1 MKAPPILDLFPKVS
15 DWLKFTGKGEVLVLT
30 GRVELGQGNLTGLGQ
45 ITAEELDFPL
55 DKVVVTETKTD
66 ESPNEGFTSG
76 SLSISQG
83 GMALR
88 LAASAARNLLLK
100 EAAKIMQCP
109 RAQVT
114 IKDAR
119 IFNSHTGK
127 SAEISSVISYVDWS
141 SPILRYAK
149 PKSPQDRKVAGNSS
163 PRLDLPG
170 RIGTSSFVH
179 DMQMD
184 GMMYGRILHPP
195 CYGAKLRS
203 LDIEALSK
211 RKGVKEVVRD
221 GDVVGVISASFHY
234 LDLALTWAAREAV
247 WDVPEF
253 KEDRNPL
260 TFIRNSKESITEVF
274 ERGAVHNTAGTK
286 VTHEISKPFLCH
298 GSIGPSAAVALF
310 QNQLLRVWS
319 HAQGPYPLR
328 DAIAQVLDLPN
339 ERVIVQHKPGAGC
352 YGHNGA
358 DDAAMD
364 ASLLAKCF
372 EGTPIKVVWSRA
384 DEFKNSP
391 LGPAMVTQLSAT
403 LSDDGSILGLD
414 VLVNSASHG
423 NRPGR
428 NGSPN
433 LRTAAFLKKA
443 FLPSRSNDI
452 PLESGG
458 GADRNAVP
466 LYDISNLRV
475 RKRIIHDLP
484 YRTSSMRSLG
494 AFGNVYAIETLMDV
508 LAARAG
514 QNPFEYRLQH
524 LSDERARAVLEHTK
538 QLSETSGF
546 FSETPNSS
554 WGLGF
559 AKYKNI
565 AAYCAVI
572 VKIDFSEEMKISEI
586 ISVLDAGEV
595 INPDAVI
602 NQTEGGIIQAMSW
615 GTLEAVKFEG
625 CQVAVDSWLDY
636 PIAKFSGVPRI
647 SVKLIPRPE
656 LPPMGCA
663 EAAQGP
669 TVAAIGNAIFRSI
682 GTHVKDLPL
691 TRDAIFSAALN
702 S

>member
-1 MKAPPILDLFPKVS
+1 MKAPVVLESFPKVC
-15 DWLKFTGKGEVLVLT
+15 DWLKFTRTGEVLVLT

-55 DKVVVTETKTD
+55 DKIVVREAKTG

-88 LAASAARNLLLK
+88 LAASAARHLLI
-100 EAAKIMQCP
+100 EGAAKLLQCP
-109 RAQVT
+109 QDQINVEN
-114 IKDAR
+114 AR
-119 IFNSHTGK
+119 IFNFHTGQN
-127 SAEISSVISYVDWS
+127 AEITSLISTVDWAS
-141 SPILRYAK
+141 CILNYAK
-149 PKSPQDRKVAGNSS
+149 PKSPKDRSITGSS
-163 PRLDLPG
+163 TPRIDLPS
-170 RIGTSSFVH
+170 RIGTSPFIH
-179 DMQMD
+179 DMQLD

-195 CYGAKLRS
+195 CYGSTLKS
-203 LDIEALSK
+203 LDLEALRK
-211 RKGVKEVVRD
+211 RKGVKDIVRH
-221 GDVVGVISASFHY
+221 GDLVGVISDSFYH

-253 KEDRNPL
+253 KEDRDPIA
-260 TFIRNSKESITEVF
+260 FIRNSKEPITDVF
-274 ERGAVHNTAGTK
+274 ERGVIHDTVGTR
-286 VTHEISKPFLCH
+286 VTHETSKPFLCH
-298 GSIGPSAAVALF
+298 GSIGPSAAVALY
-310 QNQLLRVWS
+310 QDQTLTVWS

-328 DAIAQVLDLPN
+328 DAIAQVLGLPN
-339 ERVIVQHKPGAGC
+339 ERVVVQHGPGAGC

-364 ASLLAKCF
+364 AGLLANSFK
-372 EGTPIKVVWSRA
+372 GTPIKVVWNRS

-391 LGPAMVTQLSAT
+391 LGPAMVTQLSANVN
-403 LSDDGSILGLD
+403 DDGSILGLD
-414 VLVNSASHG
+414 VLVSSGSHG

-433 LRTAAFLKKA
+433 LRAAAFLQTP
-443 FLPSRSNDI
+443 FPPSRSNDI

-458 GADRNAVP
+458 GADRNAIP

-494 AFGNVYAIETLMDV
+494 AFGNVYAIETLMDM
-508 LAARAG
+508 LASRAG
-514 QNPFEYRLQH
+514 QDPFEYRLQH
-524 LSDERARAVLEHTK
+524 LSDDRAKAVLEDAK
-538 QLSETSGF
+538 ALSESSGF
-546 FSETPNSS
+546 FSDKLNSS
-554 WGLGF
+554 WGVGF
-559 AKYKNI
+559 ARYKNA
-565 AAYCAVI
+565 AAYCAVV
-572 VKIDFSEEMKISEI
+572 VKIDFTEEIKISEV
-586 ISVLDAGEV
+586 ISVLDVGEI

-625 CQVAVDSWLDY
+625 RQIAVDSWLDY
-636 PIAKFSGVPRI
+636 PIAKFSDIPKI

-682 GTHVKDLPL
+682 GAHVKDLPL
-691 TRDAIFSAALN
+691 TRDAIFNAAIT

>member
-1 MKAPPILDLFPKVS
+1 MKAPPILESFPKVC
-15 DWLKFTGKGEVLVLT
+15 DWLTFTNTGEVLVLT
-30 GRVELGQGNLTGLGQ
+30 GRVELGQGNLTGLVQ

-55 DKVVVTETKTD
+55 DRVVVKEARTD

-88 LAASAARNLLLK
+88 LAASAARNLLL
-100 EAAKIMQCP
+100 EAAAKTLQCP
-109 RAQVT
+109 QDQIT

-119 IFNSHTGK
+119 IFNFHTGEF
-127 SAEISSVISYVDWS
+127 AEIHSVIPIVDWKS
-141 SPILRYAK
+141 SILNYAK
-149 PKSPQDRKVAGNSS
+149 PKSSKDRSVAGNSL
-163 PRLDLPG
+163 PRIDLPS

-179 DMQMD
+179 DMQID
-184 GMMYGRILHPP
+184 GIMYGRILHPP
-195 CYGAKLRS
+195 CYGSKLIS
-203 LDIEALSK
+203 LDIEGLRK
-211 RKGVKEVVRD
+211 RKGVKDVMRD
-221 GDVVGVISASFHY
+221 GDIVGVISASFHH

-247 WDVPEF
+247 WETPEF
-253 KEDRNPL
+253 KEDRNL
-260 TFIRNSKESITEVF
+260 TTFIKNSEEPITEVF
-274 ERGAVHNTAGTK
+274 ERGAFDNTIGTR
-286 VTHEISKPFLCH
+286 VTHEIYKPFLCH
-298 GSIGPSAAVALF
+298 GSIGPSAAVALY
-310 QNQLLRVWS
+310 QNEVLKVWS
-319 HAQGPYPLR
+319 HAQGPFPLR
-328 DAIAQVLDLPN
+328 DAIAQVLGLHN
-339 ERVIVQHKPGAGC
+339 HNVIVQHKPGAGC

-364 ASLLAKCF
+364 ASLLANYF
-372 EGTPIKVVWSRA
+372 RGVPIKVVWSRA

-391 LGPAMVTQLSAT
+391 MGPAMVTQLSAT

-433 LRTAAFLKKA
+433 LRTAAFLQKP

-452 PLESGG
+452 PLENGG

-466 LYDISNLRV
+466 LYDIKNLRV
-475 RKRIIHDLP
+475 RKRIIHKMP

-494 AFGNVYAIETLMDV
+494 AFGNVYAIETLMDA
-508 LAARAG
+508 LASSAD
-514 QNPFEYRLQH
+514 QDPFTYRLRH
-524 LSDERARAVLEHTK
+524 LSDERARAVLE
-538 QLSETSGF
+538 QARELAESSGF
-546 FSETPNSS
+546 FHETPHTS

-572 VKIDFSEEMKISEI
+572 VKIDFAEEMKILEV
-586 ISVLDAGEV
+586 ISTLDAGEV

-615 GTLEAVKFEG
+615 GTLEAVKFDG

-636 PIAKFSGVPRI
+636 PIAKFSEIPKI
-647 SVKLIPRPE
+647 KVKLIPRPE

-669 TVAAIGNAIFRSI
+669 TVAAIGNAVFRSI
-682 GTHVKDLPL
+682 GTHVKELPL
-691 TRDAIFSAALN
+691 TRDAIFNAALT